1 MSTLECIHRLINLL
15 ILYCILSNLTQLYWQ
30 ATEFFKIL
38 RFMLIWRESSCL
50 VFASR
55 RKVFANQGGLGGA
68 ERLARGWS
76 DCPII
81 FQIIWLADYFGLET
95 SPQDYYRLASGRV
108 VSGCFSSYIRLFLAV
123 NLDFRFG
130 AFSFKEDVIVNCQA
144 TSLVNLHRIYLGGLK
159 KCCNKQFEECIWT
172 T

>member
-1 MSTLECIHRLINLL
+1 MSIQKEC
-15 ILYCILSNLTQLYWQ
+15 
-30 ATEFFKIL
+30 A
-38 RFMLIWRESSCL
+38 CL

-81 FQIIWLADYFGLET
+81 FQIIWLSDYFGLET
-95 SPQDYYRLASGRV
+95 SPQDYYRLASSRV
-108 VSGCFSSYIRLFLAV
+108 VLGCFSSYILLFLAV

-130 AFSFKEDVIVNCQA
+130 AFPFKEDVIVNCQA
-144 TSLVNLHRIYLGGLK
+144 TSFVNLHRIYFGGLK
-159 KCCNKQFEECIWT
+159 NVVTNNSKNVSYERLKQLFFDKCRVCLYWGGV
-172 T
+172 

>member
-1 MSTLECIHRLINLL
+1 
-15 ILYCILSNLTQLYWQ
+15 
-30 ATEFFKIL
+30 
-38 RFMLIWRESSCL
+38 MLIWRESSCL
-50 VFASR
+50 VFASH
-55 RKVFANQGGLGGA
+55 RKVFANQGDLGGA

-130 AFSFKEDVIVNCQA
+130 SFSFKEDVIVNCQA
-144 TSLVNLHRIYLGGLK
+144 TSFVNLHRIYFGGLK
-159 KCCNKQFEECIWT
+159 NIVKIPSEMEVVPRYNCWNCWHCWHCWPCWHCSTLFDTVDMTYNE
-172 T
+172 

>member
-1 MSTLECIHRLINLL
+1 MSTLECIHRPNLL

-50 VFASR
+50 VFASH

-130 AFSFKEDVIVNCQA
+130 SFSFKEDVIVNCQA
-144 TSLVNLHRIYLGGLK
+144 TSLVNLHRIYFGVLRLFK
-159 KCCNKQFEECIWT
+159 ML
-172 T
+172 

>member
-1 MSTLECIHRLINLL
+1 
-15 ILYCILSNLTQLYWQ
+15 
-30 ATEFFKIL
+30 
-38 RFMLIWRESSCL
+38 MLIWRESSCL
-50 VFASR
+50 VFASH
-55 RKVFANQGGLGGA
+55 RKVFANQGDLGGA

-144 TSLVNLHRIYLGGLK
+144 TSFLNLHKIYFRVLRLCK
-159 KCCNKQFEECIWT
+159 MLYQTILRMYLLNDLNNFFDKCRVCLYWGRV
-172 T
+172 